1 MVKRGE
7 DVSNTTI
14 GIKTAD
20 GAFYPILEKGS
31 DKWKRL
37 ILTTVKD
44 GQTNAQIDLYEGE
57 NITIESAKY
66 VGSLLIENIAP
77 AAAGE
82 SEIELDVGIEKDGRL
97 SAKAED
103 LSSGESQSL
112 SVSLESLTED
122 AIYDVPEFEFGDDFD
137 PLPDSDTGFQD
148 ELSDEM
154 AERYDEEDEGEDA
167 GSAGEYDTAPRRRP
181 LLLAFV
187 IIVGI
192 AAIAALAIFLFS
204 LFEGPRIPLL
214 EARKNSQAVIAAE
227 HAPVLE
233 SSTTESRVEAG
244 SSEAVSI
251 SQTEAVT
258 HTAARDGPAGAE
270 AAGVSPSTPVE
281 SADGVWYSIRRG
293 DTLWD
298 ISWNFYRTPWHYG
311 RIAEKNSIR
320 NPDLIFA
327 GTKIFIPEKE

>member
-1 MVKRGE
+1 M
-7 DVSNTTI
+7 SNTTI

-20 GAFYPILEKGS
+20 GSFYPILEKDS
-31 DKWKRL
+31 RKWKRL
-37 ILTTVKD
+37 ILTTVRD

-57 NITIESAKY
+57 NITVESAKY

-97 SAKAED
+97 SARAED
-103 LSSGESQSL
+103 LSSGESQNL

-122 AIYDVPEFEFGDDFD
+122 TIYDVPEFEFGDDFD
-137 PLPDSDTGFQD
+137 SASDLDTGLED
-148 ELSDEM
+148 ELSDEV
-154 AERYDEEDEGEDA
+154 AERYDEEDEEEYA
-167 GSAGEYDTAPRRRP
+167 GPAGEYDTAPRRRP
-181 LLLAFV
+181 LLLAFF

-192 AAIAALAIFLFS
+192 AAIAALAIFLFN
-204 LFEGPRIPLL
+204 LFEGPKIPPL
-214 EARKNSQAVIAAE
+214 EARKESQAVVAAE
-227 HAPVLE
+227 NAPALE
-233 SSTTESRVEAG
+233 SGDRENQVEAE

-251 SQTEAVT
+251 SQTESAT
-258 HTAARDGPAGAE
+258 QTAARDGPAGAV
-270 AAGVSPSTPVE
+270 AAGVSPSTSVE